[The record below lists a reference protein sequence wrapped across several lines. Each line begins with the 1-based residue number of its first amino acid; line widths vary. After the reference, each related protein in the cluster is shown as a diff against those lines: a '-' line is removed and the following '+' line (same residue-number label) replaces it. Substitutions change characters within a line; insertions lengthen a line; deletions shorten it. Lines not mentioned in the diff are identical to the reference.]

1 LNSLSDN
8 ALMLKVKT
16 GDLDRM
22 GLLFERH
29 YKPLFGFLY
38 RMSSDKENS
47 EDMAQN
53 VFLRMLKYR
62 HTYKGDG
69 EFKTWMYHLAR
80 NVLNDF
86 HKSQSKRSDSEIKDN
101 LLSEDTT
108 QVNIE
113 KNEQVQLLNTA
124 LSKLGDEHREILIL
138 NRYQELDYKEIAV
151 ILNISEAN
159 VRVKIHRAMTQLKSM
174 FHKLA
179 D

>member
-1 LNSLSDN
+1 
-8 ALMLKVKT
+8 MLKVKT

-38 RMSSDKENS
+38 RMSSDRENS

-53 VFLRMLKYR
+53 VFLRMIKYR
-62 HTYKGDG
+62 HTYKGEG

-86 HKSQSKRSDSEIKDN
+86 YKSKAKRSDSEIKDN

-108 QVNIE
+108 QINLE
-113 KNEQVQLLNTA
+113 KNEQVALLNTA
-124 LSKLGDEHREILIL
+124 LNKLSEEHREILVL
-138 NRYQELDYKEIAV
+138 SRYQELDYSEIAS
-151 ILNISEAN
+151 ILNITEAN

>member
-1 LNSLSDN
+1 
-8 ALMLKVKT
+8 MLKVKT

>member
-1 LNSLSDN
+1 
-8 ALMLKVKT
+8 MLKVKT

-113 KNEQVQLLNTA
+113 KNEQVQLLNAA
-124 LSKLGDEHREILIL
+124 LNKLGDEHREILVL
-138 NRYQELDYKEIAV
+138 SRYQELNYKEIAV

>member
-1 LNSLSDN
+1 
-8 ALMLKVKT
+8 MLKVKT

-29 YKPLFGFLY
+29 YMPLFGFLY

-53 VFLRMLKYR
+53 VFLRMIKYR

-86 HKSQSKRSDSEIKDN
+86 YKSKAKRSDSEIKDN

-108 QVNIE
+108 QINLE
-113 KNEQVQLLNTA
+113 KNEQVALLNTA
-124 LSKLGDEHREILIL
+124 LNKLSEEHREILVL
-138 NRYQELDYKEIAV
+138 SRYQELDYSEIAS
-151 ILNISEAN
+151 ILNITEAN

>member
-1 LNSLSDN
+1 
-8 ALMLKVKT
+8 MLKVKT

-29 YKPLFGFLY
+29 YKPLFGFFF
-38 RMSSDKENS
+38 RMSADKENS

-53 VFLRMLKYR
+53 VFLRMIKYR

-86 HKSQSKRSDSEIKDN
+86 FKSKNNRSDSEIRES
-101 LLSEDTT
+101 LLFEDTT
-108 QVNIE
+108 QINFE
-113 KNEQVQLLNTA
+113 KNEQVALLNTA
-124 LSKLGDEHREILIL
+124 LGKLSQEHREILVL
-138 NRYQELDYKEIAV
+138 SRYQELDYAEIAS
-151 ILNISEAN
+151 ILQISEAN
-159 VRVKIHRAMTQLKSM
+159 VRVKIHRAMTQLKSV